1 MNVFTRPPNHP
12 YRNLILA
19 ALAGVPAG
27 SLAVSLLISLF
38 ESTSPQEVLRFI
50 GDGMFVSFFG
60 YLMMAPLLLLY
71 GLPTLWLALRLRLA
85 GPAIAFAM
93 ATLPGLCITLSEG
106 GQDKT
111 TLWIPLAI
119 SLATGVAF
127 VALAYRG
134 AAQPHQFRMG

>member
-1 MNVFTRPPNHP
+1 MRIFTDPPSRP
-12 YRNLILA
+12 YRNLFVS
-19 ALAGVPAG
+19 ALGGVPVG
-27 SLAVSLLISLF
+27 TLAVSLYLALF

-111 TLWIPLAI
+111 TLCIPLAI
-119 SLATGVAF
+119 SLATGTAF

-134 AAQPHQFRMG
+134 AAQPHQFRTG